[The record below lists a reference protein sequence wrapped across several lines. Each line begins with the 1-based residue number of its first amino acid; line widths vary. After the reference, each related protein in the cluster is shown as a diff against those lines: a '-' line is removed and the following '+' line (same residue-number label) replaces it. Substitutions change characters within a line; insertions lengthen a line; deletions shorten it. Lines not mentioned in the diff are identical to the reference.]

1 MDFMKN
7 LEEKSTETTTEN
19 GALAFNTTLNKN
31 LDFFGQAA
39 SMRGNNDV
47 QNLFIYAYNEDRT
60 LALKN
65 LVYLRDI
72 RHGGLG
78 ERDSFRLCAEYLNEI
93 EDNPALLGVLNKL
106 HDFGRWDD
114 VFYFADNF
122 NEEISERAFR
132 IIKDQLSE
140 DTFSLL
146 LGKEISLLAKWLPNG
161 NEAKESRRLF
171 GRKMQKELEMTPSKY
186 RKTISM
192 LRKELDLVEIKLASK
207 QTDKIDYSSVP
218 SLANLKYHKAF
229 SRNDGDRYSDFLT
242 EVISGESTMNS
253 SLNMP
258 GDIIHKYHGSDGSSY
273 WGFSYKPSPTMEAA
287 WISMNDVFQEEDKS
301 DSIIVVADT
310 SGSMNEEIGSSSMT
324 LWDVAEG
331 LGIYTAERL
340 GGPFENKLIT
350 FSSKPIFV
358 NLPKNG
364 TLYDKMR
371 EYERHSIIDNTNI
384 EKVFRLIL
392 DTAVQSKAKQED
404 IPNKILIVSD
414 MQFDYMVDNPDNTK
428 SILRAFQDKFRLFG
442 YELPQIVFWNLNRDS
457 GRLPIQASDSGVAL
471 ASGYSTNVLLQILGN
486 NDLSPVQLMLD
497 SLANP
502 YFDFVDEL

>member
-1 MDFMKN
+1 MDFAKG
-7 LEEKSTETTTEN
+7 LEKKSTETTTEN
-19 GALAFNTTLNKN
+19 GALAFSTTLNKN

-39 SMRGNNDV
+39 SMRGNKDV

-78 ERDSFRLCAEYLNEI
+78 ERDSFRLCAEFLNDI
-93 EDNPALLGVLNKL
+93 RDNSALLGVLNKL
-106 HDFGRWDD
+106 QDFGRWDD

-122 NEEISERAFR
+122 NEEISERAFI
-132 IIKDQLSE
+132 IIKDQLAE

-171 GRKMQKELEMTPSKY
+171 GRKMQKKLEMTPSKY

-207 QTDKIDYSSVP
+207 QTDKIDYPNVP

-242 EVISGESTMNS
+242 KVASGEVAMNS

-258 GDIIHKYHGSDGSSY
+258 GDIIHKYHGERSSY
-273 WGFSYKPSPTMEAA
+273 SRRFSYKPSTAIEAT
-287 WISMNDVFQEEDKS
+287 WLSMKDVFQEEDKS

-310 SGSMNEEIGSSSMT
+310 SVSMRTEISSSSMT

-331 LGIYTAERL
+331 LSIYTAERL
-340 GGPFENKLIT
+340 SGPFENKLIT
-350 FSSKPIFV
+350 FSSKPTFIK
-358 NLPKNG
+358 LPKNG
-364 TLYDKMR
+364 TLYDKMQ

-384 EKVFRLIL
+384 ERVFQLIL
-392 DTAVQSKAKQED
+392 NTAIQNSAKQED
-404 IPNKILIVSD
+404 IPNKILVISD
-414 MQFDYMVDNPDNTK
+414 MQFDFMVDNDNTK
-428 SILRAFQDKFRLFG
+428 SILRTFQRKFESFG
-442 YELPQIVFWNLNRDS
+442 YKLPQIVFWDLNPWAE
-457 GRLPIQASDSGVAL
+457 RLPIQANDSGVAI